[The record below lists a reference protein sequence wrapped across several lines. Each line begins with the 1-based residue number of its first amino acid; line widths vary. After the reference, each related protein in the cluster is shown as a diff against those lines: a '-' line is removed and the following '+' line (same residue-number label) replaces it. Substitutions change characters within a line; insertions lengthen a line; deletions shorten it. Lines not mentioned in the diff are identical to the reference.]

1 MAAACCYWAD
11 ASSAELVFRMR
22 AGSYDEDSLIE
33 FVGELHAHLG
43 DKKVTLL
50 WDGLPSHRSKKM
62 KRYLAS
68 QRRWLLV
75 ERLPAY
81 APELNPVEK
90 LWANLKGRELAN
102 LCAETLDGPIKAA
115 HRGVERVRSD
125 EDLLFGFLEATGLS
139 L

>member
-1 MAAACCYWAD
+1 MR
-11 ASSAELVFRMR
+11 FR
-22 AGSYDEDSLIE
+22 ET
-33 FVGELHAHLG
+33 
-43 DKKVTLL
+43 TL
-50 WDGLPSHRSKKM
+50 DNGLSII
-62 KRYLAS
+62 A
-68 QRRWLLV
+68 
-75 ERLPAY
+75 
-81 APELNPVEK
+81 ELNPVEK